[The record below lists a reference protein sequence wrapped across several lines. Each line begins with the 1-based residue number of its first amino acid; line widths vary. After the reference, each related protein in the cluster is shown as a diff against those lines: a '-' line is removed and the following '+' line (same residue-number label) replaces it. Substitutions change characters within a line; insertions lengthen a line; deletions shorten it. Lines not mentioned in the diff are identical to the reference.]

1 MGAEGAPYGEGESN
15 PDERPGD
22 WTVKKVVFI
31 KFLMVMLVVGVASW
45 GVETKMT
52 YTYAASV
59 PAKNVQTQEENED
72 GERLEA
78 GKGVDTELDTIEVMQ
93 KIQPGQPL
101 PSMILKDLD
110 GKSYNMGVKRD
121 KALVISF
128 WASWC
133 DPCRLE
139 APVLNELY
147 SKYKHDVDVYGI
159 NVTRYD
165 RLEDVQKFSRSLKLQ
180 FPVLLDEQGA
190 LFERFGG
197 AAFPTHVMVDRHGQ
211 VREIIIGMLSEGD
224 LERKIEFLQKKT
236 VPLRSE

>member
-93 KIQPGQPL
+93 KDTAW
-101 PSMILKDLD
+101 ST
-110 GKSYNMGVKRD
+110 
-121 KALVISF
+121 ASF
-128 WASWC
+128 
-133 DPCRLE
+133 
-139 APVLNELY
+139 
-147 SKYKHDVDVYGI
+147 HDF
-159 NVTRYD
+159 
-165 RLEDVQKFSRSLKLQ
+165 K
-180 FPVLLDEQGA
+180 
-190 LFERFGG
+190 RFGW
-197 AAFPTHVMVDRHGQ
+197 Q
-211 VREIIIGMLSEGD
+211 I
-224 LERKIEFLQKKT
+224 LQYGSQA
-236 VPLRSE
+236 RQSAGN

>member
-1 MGAEGAPYGEGESN
+1 M
-15 PDERPGD
+15 
-22 WTVKKVVFI
+22 KKVVFI
-31 KFLMVMLVVGVASW
+31 KILMVMLVVGVALW
-45 GVETKMT
+45 GVETNMT
-52 YTYAASV
+52 YTYAASI

-78 GKGVDTELDTIEVMQ
+78 GKGTNTELDTIEVMQ

-101 PSMILKDLD
+101 PAIILKGLD
-110 GKSYNMGVKRD
+110 GKSYNIGAKRN
-121 KALVISF
+121 KALIISF

-147 SKYKHDVDVYGI
+147 NKYKHDVDVYGI

-190 LFERFGG
+190 LFERLGG
-197 AAFPTHVMVDRHGQ
+197 AAFPTHIMVDRHGQ
-211 VREIIIGMLSEGD
+211 VREIIIGMLSEGE
-224 LERKIEFLQKKT
+224 LERKIELLQKKT
-236 VPLRSE
+236 VSLGAE

>member
-1 MGAEGAPYGEGESN
+1 MGAGWAPYGEGESN

-31 KFLMVMLVVGVASW
+31 KFLMVMLVVGVASS
-45 GVETKMT
+45 GGATNM
-52 YTYAASV
+52 TYAASA
-59 PAKNVQTQEENED
+59 PAKNVQIQEEYE
-72 GERLEA
+72 GEGRLET
-78 GKGVDTELDTIEVMQ
+78 GKGIETGLDAIEVMQ

-101 PSMILKDLD
+101 PSIILKGLD
-110 GKSYNMGVKRD
+110 GKSYNIGAKHH

-139 APVLNELY
+139 APVLNGLY

-165 RLEDVQKFSRSLKLQ
+165 RLEDVQKFSRSLNLQ
-180 FPVLLDEQGA
+180 FPILLDEQGA

-197 AAFPTHVMVDRHGQ
+197 AAFPTNVMVDRHGQ
-211 VREIIIGMLSEGD
+211 VREIIIGMLNERE
-224 LERKIEFLQKKT
+224 LERKIELLQKKT
-236 VPLRSE
+236 VSLGAE